1 MSRLSMCMDGRDITP
16 GLATLSIVPLI
27 PCFFYVK
34 IMSLKN
40 QGGIINI
47 GTYND
52 NSREYNIDA
61 RGKDLSS
68 ILKACE
74 TEEVTP
80 VQEKPQNQEFF
91 CRITKEAYE
100 EGKAQYVE
108 NDLRSACVSAPKLIK
123 AIRTHEALSYL
134 DTKNIPSTELY
145 RLLNDHFELPFDVRA
160 FQLARSK

>member
-1 MSRLSMCMDGRDITP
+1 MSRLSMCVDGRGITA

-27 PCFFYVK
+27 PCFYYVK

-68 ILKACE
+68 ILKA
-74 TEEVTP
+74 
-80 VQEKPQNQEFF
+80 
-91 CRITKEAYE
+91 
-100 EGKAQYVE
+100 
-108 NDLRSACVSAPKLIK
+108 
-123 AIRTHEALSYL
+123 
-134 DTKNIPSTELY
+134 
-145 RLLNDHFELPFDVRA
+145 
-160 FQLARSK
+160 